1 VASRG
6 LDHRPSA
13 GAHYRITPKKVSPAD
28 NLPATIRSAWR
39 PPGLGGFLPVNYR
52 PGETFLGSDLIM
64 VRLFYGAGDRVDISI
79 S

>member
-1 VASRG
+1 
-6 LDHRPSA
+6 
-13 GAHYRITPKKVSPAD
+13 
-28 NLPATIRSAWR
+28 
-39 PPGLGGFLPVNYR
+39 LGGFLPVNYR